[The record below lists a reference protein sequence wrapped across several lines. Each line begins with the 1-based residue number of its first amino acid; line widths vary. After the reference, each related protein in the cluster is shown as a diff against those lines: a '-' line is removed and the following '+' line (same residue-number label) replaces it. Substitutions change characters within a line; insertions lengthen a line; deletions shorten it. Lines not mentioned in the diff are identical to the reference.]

1 MANSDVPMPLAVNTQ
16 GTITS
21 TSASTSGRTRSK
33 TTTAVTDCN
42 RCHRHSSSTSSST
55 AAPTTP
61 SYPTLTSVPTSSK
74 SHRRRY
80 SIQSSTTATSPSST
94 LSPSSVTSTE
104 HISSHR
110 SSSHPRRIS
119 PHYGHNYS
127 RSHHYQSPTAASAA
141 ANQYPDHIPTHHRS
155 RTMTDSIHTVPVV
168 PSASFFRRIIKVFVG
183 TGNSNTGH
191 GSNSSNSSADDNFM
205 DPCYATGG
213 GSHNSQRSKSASG
226 EGGSLLD
233 SEPQTDESGSCGEND
248 CSCCD
253 DHNNEYAYQD
263 HDAFMAA
270 AMGAPGP
277 SSNSSS
283 RQKKRSNSN
292 ASTSTNTSSAE
303 SSGGGGRGNKNRP
316 GRAGSVGGASVKSS
330 STTNSTGTG
339 AMTNRRSSIVSSI
352 ADESTHDFSG
362 CNSNS
367 SGNGSGN
374 SNERPG
380 DKNRRGSTTNQQQYR
395 QHFTGIGTFAPQGTN
410 AAMIHQNQ
418 QDPMKRRLSFFKAM
432 TANMAAAGAGSRRGS
447 AFSTTTAVNLTGIN
461 LPDEEDD
468 ADLDGEGGQDDDM
481 DSIDGDSFDDNDY
494 DIDAYNDNEFNDY
507 ETDDDDSRMAIDDET
522 TDNNVE
528 GFHRRQ
534 NDRARRLTLRQM
546 RQLRRQS
553 LLSDNNNLMYRN
565 MAGGLTMFPPP
576 LPEYAQRPTP
586 IQLPEIL
593 HLIFQFVVDLTPQ
606 EDYSQREI
614 YSCLLVCRQW
624 YLVAQK
630 TLWREIRVKN
640 PEKLALFVDLL
651 KRTDT
656 VECLGIERN
665 SQAVSGQQQQ
675 NVTPGVHV
683 PVSAISTTVSQ
694 PRPRRLSFLLK
705 GQSGQQE
712 TARASQAR
720 QQQQQQQQQEEEE
733 SIMAPSAMVKRLHDR
748 ASAVKKIV
756 LHKLKLIEDVDVLP
770 LTSWFHNLNIIEFYI
785 CEKLTDRIVISIAEN
800 CPQLQQLL
808 MPGCAKVTDQGITQ
822 VALHCPRM
830 RHLDLRACS
839 NVSDESL
846 ILVARHCRDLWH
858 LNVGRVSAAGRVTGK
873 SIVEIAKNTSLNTLG
888 LAGCAMTDDAVIE
901 IARYSRSGL
910 HRISLNSCPML
921 TSASVRA
928 LMQLCPNLAVLE
940 IKQCLLVTDMA
951 TLYRFSTRRVLVELC
966 PELQKRLIDYKCELQ
981 AMNASIQSSNVAST
995 AQVVATAGAGSNGES
1010 SSTSAEHQQQQIA
1023 PSSSG
1028 ASSTTATVA
1037 TH

>member
-1 MANSDVPMPLAVNTQ
+1 MANTDVPMPLAVDTQENITTNT
-16 GTITS
+16 TN
-21 TSASTSGRTRSK
+21 TSAAGRTRSK
-33 TTTAVTDCN
+33 TTTAVTDCHQ
-42 RCHRHSSSTSSST
+42 CHRHSSSASSSV

-61 SYPTLTSVPTSSK
+61 SSYPTLTPAPTSFSSK

-80 SIQSSTTATSPSST
+80 SIQSSTTATSLSST
-94 LSPSSVTSTE
+94 LSHSSVTSTE
-104 HISSHR
+104 YILSQR
-110 SSSHPRRIS
+110 SSPHPCRIS
-119 PHYGHNYS
+119 PHRGHS
-127 RSHHYQSPTAASAA
+127 HSHSHHYQGPTAASAA
-141 ANQYPDHIPTHHRS
+141 SASQYPDHIHTHHRS

-183 TGNSNTGH
+183 TGHSNNTGH
-191 GSNSSNSSADDNFM
+191 GGTSSSGSSIDDHFMNSR
-205 DPCYATGG
+205 YATGG
-213 GSHNSQRSKSASG
+213 TNNSQRSKAA
-226 EGGSLLD
+226 GGGGDGLLD

-253 DHNNEYAYQD
+253 DYNNGDDIYAYQD
-263 HDAFMAA
+263 HDAFMVT
-270 AMGAPGP
+270 AMGAPGF
-277 SSNSSS
+277 SSYSSG
-283 RQKKRSNSN
+283 RQKKRSGSN
-292 ASTSTNTSSAE
+292 ASASISTSSAE
-303 SSGGGGRGNKNRP
+303 NSGGGGGGRGNKNRP
-316 GRAGSVGGASVKSS
+316 GRAGSMGGTSVRSS

-339 AMTNRRSSIVSSI
+339 AMTNRRSSVVSSI
-352 ADESTHDFSG
+352 AGESMYDCGGGS
-362 CNSNS
+362 SS

-374 SNERPG
+374 S
-380 DKNRRGSTTNQQQYR
+380 
-395 QHFTGIGTFAPQGTN
+395 TGRIGTFASQGNN
-410 AAMIHQNQ
+410 AARIHQNQ
-418 QDPMKRRLSFFKAM
+418 QDPMKRRLSFKAM

-461 LPDEEDD
+461 FPDEEDD
-468 ADLDGEGGQDDDM
+468 ADLDGEGSEDDDM
-481 DSIDGDSFDDNDY
+481 DSIDGDSFGDND
-494 DIDAYNDNEFNDY
+494 DSADAYNDNDFNDY
-507 ETDDDDSRMAIDDET
+507 ETDDDSQMAIDDEA
-522 TDNNVE
+522 TDANME
-528 GFHRRQ
+528 LGLRRRQ
-534 NDRARRLTLRQM
+534 NDRARRLILRQLRQM

-553 LLSDNNNLMYRN
+553 LLSDNYNLMYRN
-565 MAGGLTMFPPP
+565 TAGGFTMFPPP

-614 YSCLLVCRQW
+614 YCCLLVCKQW

-656 VECLGIERN
+656 VEYLGIERN
-665 SQAVSGQQQQ
+665 SQAVAAQQQQQQQ
-675 NVTPGVHV
+675 NVTPGAPV
-683 PVSAISTTVSQ
+683 PVSATSTTMSQ
-694 PRPRRLSFLLK
+694 QRPRRLSFLLK
-705 GQSGQQE
+705 AQSGQQE
-712 TARASQAR
+712 VARVSQA
-720 QQQQQQQQQEEEE
+720 QQRQQQEEEE
-733 SIMAPSAMVKRLHDR
+733 SIMAPSAVVKRFHDR

-756 LHKLKLIEDVDVLP
+756 LHKLKFIEDVDVLP
-770 LTSWFHNLNIIEFYI
+770 LTSCFHNLNIIEFYI
-785 CEKLTDRIVISIAEN
+785 CEKLTDKIVISIAEN
-800 CPQLQQLL
+800 CPQVQQLL

-910 HRISLNSCPML
+910 HRISLNSCPLL

-966 PELQKRLIDYKCELQ
+966 PELQKRLVDYKCELQ
-981 AMNASIQSSNVAST
+981 AMNASIQSSNIVST
-995 AQVVATAGAGSNGES
+995 AQAVVAAGSDSSGSGGS
-1010 SSTSAEHQQQQIA
+1010 SSAGQQQQEVA
-1023 PSSSG
+1023 PSSEGTSN
-1028 ASSTTATVA
+1028 AATTVV